1 MKQVSCV
8 SYIVRDM
15 KSSLNRLPSFLQF
28 CLPCSPSS
36 ISNVYSLGLYF
47 RKGIIAAQ
55 LSTQSQREIS
65 LQNLVKITMRKWKM
79 LQLVKRQSGHIVPPK
94 KVRWTEQSNTYSSN
108 SGRKNL
114 YKFNFKT
121 YILLIHCP
129 QYTKFKT
136 INSSGQ

>member
-1 MKQVSCV
+1 MKPLIHEARF
-8 SYIVRDM
+8 SYLLYSKRYEIIF
-15 KSSLNRLPSFLQF
+15 NHLPSFLQF

-65 LQNLVKITMRKWKM
+65 LQNLKITMRKWKM

-94 KVRWTEQSNTYSSN
+94 KVRWTTEQSKTYSSN

-114 YKFNFKT
+114 YKFN
-121 YILLIHCP
+121 
-129 QYTKFKT
+129 
-136 INSSGQ
+136 